1 MKLQAAHSSVPAGR
15 RSVASVRHPGPG
27 RGFPHYTTFPR
38 GLQSRTLRAA
48 IIRLALTDRGGRTGD
63 PGDIRTG
70 LGREQVGN

>member
-27 RGFPHYTTFPR
+27 RGFPHHTTFAR
-38 GLQSRTLRAA
+38 GLQSRAARLA
-48 IIRLALTDRGGRTGD
+48 IIRLALTGRSGRTGD

-70 LGREQVGN
+70 FGREQIGN